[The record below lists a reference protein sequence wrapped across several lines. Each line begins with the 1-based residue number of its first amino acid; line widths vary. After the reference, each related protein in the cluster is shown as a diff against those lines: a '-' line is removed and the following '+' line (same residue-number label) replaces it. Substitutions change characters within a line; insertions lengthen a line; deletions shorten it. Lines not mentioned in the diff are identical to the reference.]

1 MEIVPIVYG
10 KSVLSENTIF
20 INGDKDKFRNIVF
33 KIYLIKTNEKVIL
46 VDAGCETMSEF
57 VMRDFIGAVQALK
70 EYKCYP
76 QEITD
81 VLITHAHHDHIECI
95 KYFKNAV
102 VHIQKDEY
110 ESGKKY
116 IPDDFKVNI
125 FEDEFLIC
133 ENIKIIK
140 IGGHS
145 KGSCI
150 VEIKDDDKIYVI
162 SGDECYLKECL
173 TEKIPTGSSI
183 NLTASRNF
191 IEKYSDEKYIVLLCH
206 DE

>member
-70 EYKCYP
+70 KYKYYP

-81 VLITHAHHDHIECI
+81 VLITHSHHLDI
-95 KYFKNAV
+95 
-102 VHIQKDEY
+102 
-110 ESGKKY
+110 
-116 IPDDFKVNI
+116 
-125 FEDEFLIC
+125 
-133 ENIKIIK
+133 
-140 IGGHS
+140 
-145 KGSCI
+145 
-150 VEIKDDDKIYVI
+150 
-162 SGDECYLKECL
+162 
-173 TEKIPTGSSI
+173 
-183 NLTASRNF
+183 
-191 IEKYSDEKYIVLLCH
+191 
-206 DE
+206 